1 MSPRTGSR
9 NSGKNV
15 ISTPFEK
22 APRTA
27 PRCPPAPFP
36 ITPAASFTEQV
47 RETFAGRVTG
57 FYRQQSIL
65 GHDITTQVLRNGI
78 AVNAEAA
85 QALQLDPTD
94 ELIVL
99 ERLRYVNG
107 ALHQHVET
115 YLPASKYPGV
125 LAHDFSS
132 GSLFDYLEQAYEVVM
147 SRNDL
152 LARVEV
158 PSPAMAHLLQA
169 KPGTAILAVDSTVYS
184 DGDTPVAFGIARHTP
199 ANSEISFSMRNPS

>member
-125 LAHDFSS
+125 LPELDHFSYPW
-132 GSLFDYLEQAYEVVM
+132 LFPRLLRSSCVWALILGVAVICWPLISMVTSRKGRRVCTSFFKVV
-147 SRNDL
+147 
-152 LARVEV
+152 
-158 PSPAMAHLLQA
+158 
-169 KPGTAILAVDSTVYS
+169 
-184 DGDTPVAFGIARHTP
+184 PVAA
-199 ANSEISFSMRNPS
+199 

>member
-27 PRCPPAPFP
+27 PRRPPAPFP

-169 KPGTAILAVDSTVYS
+169 KPGTFLARIESYAS
-184 DGDTPVAFGIARHTP
+184 
-199 ANSEISFSMRNPS
+199 